1 MPPEIRTPAELAAA
15 VETAE
20 DARALLARPSAAMI
34 RAVALRADHLRFTR
48 PKESVGVAAA
58 AVGALARS
66 RAGAATH
73 SLAWAAYG
81 SALRA
86 MTRFDEAEAALM
98 WAARLAGTEMAKID
112 VARRLA
118 TLRATEGRRDEARAI
133 LPSFLERARRMG
145 PRVYGE
151 ELVAAGAIL
160 VEIHDFARAAE
171 LTKEALRYLPASGD
185 LLHLSAVGNLCRC
198 RLELASGSSDL
209 REVVRLARETESLT
223 GDDYTRSKFL
233 WLRARLQHRLGDGEA
248 ALATLLAVRPEIEA
262 SAKPLDHAALLVD
275 VAHFQLELGEEEK
288 ANRSALES
296 FPLLGRFKERP
307 EVYQAI
313 RTLQRAAESRSLSTE
328 ILTAVRSD
336 LSAAGAF

>member
-58 AVGALARS
+58 AVSALARS

-98 WAARLAGTEMAKID
+98 WGARLAGTEMAKID

-133 LPSFLERARRMG
+133 LPSFLERARRIG
-145 PRVYGE
+145 GAVYGK
-151 ELVAAGAIL
+151 ELLDAGAIL
-160 VEIHDFARAAE
+160 GEIRDFRRAAA
-171 LTKEALRYLPASGD
+171 LTEEALAYLPPTGD
-185 LLHLSAVGNLCRC
+185 SNHLAAVFNLCRC
-198 RLELASGSSDL
+198 RLEIAASRSDL
-209 REVVRLARETESLT
+209 KVVERLALKAESLI
-223 GDDYTRSKFL
+223 GDDYTRSKYH

-262 SAKPLDHAALLVD
+262 SAKPLDQAALLVD
-275 VAHFQLELGEEEK
+275 VAYFQLELGEEDL

-296 FPLLGRFKERP
+296 FPLLGQLKDRP
-307 EVYQAI
+307 EVFQAI
-313 RTLQRAAESRSLSTE
+313 RTLQRAAENRTLSAE
-328 ILTAVRSD
+328 VLAAVRSD
-336 LSAAGAF
+336 LAAAGAF